1 MAIYHTRVKTF
12 SRAQG
17 HSSTAAAAYRA
28 GMLIVDPRTGVR
40 HDYRRRRGVVQ
51 SRVLAPADAP
61 EWIFDP
67 NELWGNTEVREA
79 RRDSTVCREFE
90 VSLPHELDDDQRSE
104 LTSAIARELVDRYRF
119 VVQASI
125 HSPQTPDGLNHHAH
139 LLATTRRIGPDGLDA
154 KTRELDGGPSGRG
167 EVEWVRE
174 MVAKTINAHLAA
186 ARIESRVDHRSLK
199 DQAEDALERGDLAA
213 AMVLTREPKRHLSRD
228 AMALKRKGAELD
240 IDRINADIDQDNE
253 DSWQSAIAQIASESR
268 LLPISKGHDE
278 EQARKDRGVGKRS
291 TPAAAPDGE
300 ASQTDRNL
308 RLAGPHPDETSP
320 NREAAALAAFT
331 EAARLW
337 AEDFA
342 TKVNASFKAT
352 TQLLRLQ
359 ADRLATHVH
368 AAVFRADVRE
378 LLKLVKKLRQDVVRF
393 SRRLKVEERAQISLA
408 DAEFSLERFDSDQ
421 PQPGLL
427 KRSEWGRRRA
437 RRLRAVQV
445 CREAYRLAH
454 DATGPEAQNEYN
466 ARAMKTA
473 QELEAWSQSMLTRY
487 PVEPDRE
494 PKDIEAV
501 SNAPDANSVSVPAK
515 RGVRLN

>member
-28 GMLIVDPRTGVR
+28 GMLIVDPRTGIR
-40 HDYRRRRGVVQ
+40 HDYRRRGGVVQ

-61 EWIFDP
+61 DWVFDP
-67 NELWGNTEVREA
+67 GELWGKTEAREA
-79 RRDSTVCREFE
+79 RRDATVCREFE

-186 ARIESRVDHRSLK
+186 AKIATRVDHRSLK
-199 DQAEDALERGDLAA
+199 DQAEDALERGDHAA
-213 AMVLTREPKRHLSRD
+213 ALALTREPKRHLSRD
-228 AMALKRKGAELD
+228 AIALKRKGADLD
-240 IDRINADIDQDNE
+240 IDRINAAIDQDNE
-253 DSWQSAIAQIASESR
+253 DSWQAAIAQIASESR
-268 LLPISKGHDE
+268 LLPTSKGHDQ
-278 EQARKDRGVGKRS
+278 EQARKDRGVGAS
-291 TPAAAPDGE
+291 PDPDSD
-300 ASQTDRNL
+300 ASKTDRFL
-308 RLAGPHPDETSP
+308 RLPSRRPDENLP
-320 NREAAALAAFT
+320 DREAAALGAFT

-342 TKVNASFKAT
+342 TKINANFKAT

-368 AAVFRADVRE
+368 AALFRADVRE
-378 LLKLVKKLRQDVVRF
+378 LLKLVKKLKQDVLRF
-393 SRRLKVEERAQISLA
+393 SRRLTVEERAQISLA
-408 DAEFSLERFDSDQ
+408 EAEFSLERFDSDQ
-421 PQPGLL
+421 PQPGVL

-454 DATGPEAQNEYN
+454 EATGPEAQNEYN

-487 PVEPDRE
+487 PVEPEQE
-494 PKDIEAV
+494 PVVVEAGSV
-501 SNAPDANSVSVPAK
+501 SADANSASVPTK
-515 RGVRLN
+515 RGMRLN